1 MTDAVV
7 LREIAFE
14 LDLPALL
21 KKLRLDGKAEYAERC
36 SRLAR
41 AAAEMARP
49 KAAYRLAPIDSKNA
63 DGVVADGVALT
74 SHVLRVN
81 LEEANRVFP
90 FVVTCGAELEGWAKS
105 LPELL
110 ERYWADMIME
120 EAVRAA
126 LAAVTTDLARR
137 HAVERYAMMNPG
149 SLPDWPLEEQTA
161 VFTLLGDASKAI
173 GVTLTDSFI
182 MVPLKSASGL
192 LFPTGSTYENCQLC
206 PREACPNRRMPYDPM
221 LYEGRYAA
229 KT

>member
-7 LREIAFE
+7 LSEIAFE
-14 LDLPALL
+14 LDLPGLL
-21 KKLRLDGKAEYAERC
+21 QKLRIDGKPDYAARC
-36 SRLAR
+36 TRLAR
-41 AAAEMARP
+41 TAAEIARP

-63 DGVVADGVALT
+63 DGVVAAGVALT

-90 FVVTCGAELEGWAKS
+90 FVVTCGAELQGWAKS
-105 LPELL
+105 LSELL

-120 EAVRAA
+120 EALRTA
-126 LAAVTTDLARR
+126 LAAVTADLAAR
-137 HAVERYAMMNPG
+137 HAVESHAMMNPG
-149 SLPDWPLEEQTA
+149 SLPDWPLEQQTA
-161 VFTLLGDASKAI
+161 VFTLLGDAARAI

-192 LFPTGSTYENCQLC
+192 LFPTESTYENCQLC

-221 LYEGRYAA
+221 LYESRYAG
-229 KT
+229 KK